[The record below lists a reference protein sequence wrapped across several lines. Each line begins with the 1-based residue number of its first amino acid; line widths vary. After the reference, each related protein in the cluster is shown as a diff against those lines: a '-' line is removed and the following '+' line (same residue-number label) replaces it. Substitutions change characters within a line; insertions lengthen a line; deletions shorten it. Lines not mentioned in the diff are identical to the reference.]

1 MCIHVY
7 IYTIHICVYIYIHF
21 YIHAY
26 ICIYMYIYINTY
38 LLTNEI
44 HPIPLAGSFA
54 KLETKAQSQ
63 SSKVSF
69 HLNMAKETY
78 GVATISRL
86 PKIIGL
92 FCKRALKKRRY
103 SAKETYNFKEPTN
116 RSHPILAL
124 TSSLGGAPEKDTA
137 GLDTGWRRPIGCIKL
152 QVISRKRAT
161 NYRALLRKMTYR

>member
-1 MCIHVY
+1 
-7 IYTIHICVYIYIHF
+7 
-21 YIHAY
+21 
-26 ICIYMYIYINTY
+26 MYIYINTY

-92 FCKRALKKRRY
+92 FCKRAL
-103 SAKETYNFKEPTN
+103 
-116 RSHPILAL
+116 
-124 TSSLGGAPEKDTA
+124 
-137 GLDTGWRRPIGCIKL
+137 
-152 QVISRKRAT
+152 
-161 NYRALLRKMTYR
+161 